1 MTSAPNDKCHNF
13 CQILKMANRYLKLAK
28 ERKPFSSKQYRNQ
41 SVQCNTPQTNIKIF
55 RSTWGDKDSRVL
67 TWALLGSVSGPFPV
81 ELTKAF
87 SLIELTLTA
96 NFYCCCC
103 LGQSSFHSMFFG
115 LYNHVHFFK
124 ISSLLSLVFISGLLS
139 SFMLFI
145 YRAVANK
152 STLRQIN
159 SVLPIHNRSWYVCL
173 MLLLLLFKCKTRH
186 FKSMKQN
193 VFIVKHENR
202 KVAKLC
208 CKSLECFY

>member
-103 LGQSSFHSMFFG
+103 LGQPSFHSMFFG

-124 ISSLLSLVFISGLLS
+124 IFHFFRWFLFLVF
-139 SFMLFI
+139 F
-145 YRAVANK
+145 
-152 STLRQIN
+152 
-159 SVLPIHNRSWYVCL
+159 
-173 MLLLLLFKCKTRH
+173 LLLCYLYIEQLLTKVRWDRLTVFSQYTTGCDM
-186 FKSMKQN
+186 FALCYFCYCLNVKQD
-193 VFIVKHENR
+193 IS
-202 KVAKLC
+202 KVWNKMF
-208 CKSLECFY
+208 S